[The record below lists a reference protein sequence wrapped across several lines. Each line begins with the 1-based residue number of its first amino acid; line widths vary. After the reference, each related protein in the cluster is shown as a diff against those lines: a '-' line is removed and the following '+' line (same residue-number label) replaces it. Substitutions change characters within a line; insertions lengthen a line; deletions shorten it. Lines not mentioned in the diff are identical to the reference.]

1 MEQKLF
7 IYLTCNWE
15 LINVKDARLTV
26 SMHFLLFRVQICRSI
41 CTLCG
46 NCTVNL
52 GESVVV
58 FCVFHV
64 YTQSRTSVSKHG
76 YCVMR
81 ERNTNLVKDIFTA
94 KTCKLQDY
102 RWRESSPIRPVLS
115 VEKQISIQ
123 NDKIRSTRTRSV
135 EFNSWIARIT
145 FYVACTEY
153 SFFYVCEYFLY
164 KFLYSF
170 YIKCAKYLLPKIF
183 WNIQWIRIK
192 RECCINMYM

>member
-7 IYLTCNWE
+7 TYLMSNWE
-15 LINVKDARLTV
+15 LINVKDAGLTQRTV
-26 SMHFLLFRVQICRSI
+26 SMHLLLFRVQICRSI

-46 NCTVNL
+46 NYTVNL
-52 GESVVV
+52 GESLV

-76 YCVMR
+76 DCVMR

-94 KTCKLQDY
+94 KTCKLQNY

-123 NDKIRSTRTRSV
+123 NDKIQSTRTRSV

-145 FYVACTEY
+145 FYVACIDY

-164 KFLYSF
+164 VF
-170 YIKCAKYLLPKIF
+170 I
-183 WNIQWIRIK
+183 
-192 RECCINMYM
+192 